1 MPSETPGKRVGDVL
15 NAIARIE
22 SYVADVGGLDA
33 LMRDEYLHRDGVER
47 QLLIVAEAVAKLR
60 GQVEALEPGV
70 DWNAI
75 RGMGNF
81 IRHNYDGV
89 EDEII
94 RRVLTTEL
102 QPLAEACR
110 RLERHFLG

>member
-1 MPSETPGKRVGDVL
+1 M
-15 NAIARIE
+15 
-22 SYVADVGGLDA
+22 ADVGGLDA